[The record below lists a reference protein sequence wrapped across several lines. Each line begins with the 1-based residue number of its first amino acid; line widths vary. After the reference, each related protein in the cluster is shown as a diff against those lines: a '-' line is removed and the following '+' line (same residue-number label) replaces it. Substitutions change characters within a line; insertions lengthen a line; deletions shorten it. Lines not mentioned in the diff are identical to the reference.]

1 MNWASAIYVIVL
13 AVAGTA
19 AAIFYIGEY
28 TRRGGSRFAAFRGG
42 IICISMCYPLALV
55 SYLQAR
61 ELTWPNQFIWRIY
74 GVGLIAYILAVL
86 CARKFAPIRENLR
99 ETMRGAPKMG
109 LAILI
114 AFAALLL
121 PGVINLCVYMLK

>member
-1 MNWASAIYVIVL
+1 MNWVGVVYAVVL

-19 AAIFYIGEY
+19 AAIFYIAEY
-28 TRRGGSRFAAFRGG
+28 TKRGGTRFAAFRGS
-42 IICISMCYPLALV
+42 IVCMSMCYPLALV

-61 ELTWPNQFIWRIY
+61 QLTWPNQLIWQIY
-74 GVGLIAYILAVL
+74 GVGLIAYLLTVL
-86 CARKFAPIRENLR
+86 YARNFAPIRENLR
-99 ETMRGAPKMG
+99 VKMREAPRIG

-121 PGVINLCVYMLK
+121 PGVINLGVYMLK